1 MSCGIFCRVHGQIF
15 WGVLAPGRKTDL
27 SNSGAGRLMDRS
39 GDVSPTMCC
48 DIVLPFHAFFRLIFS
63 EISSCLPFQVQTV
76 PSWSTK
82 GLDSTLLTNFPTV
95 RRSPL
100 TPSLLPTM
108 TAVIPK
114 HLILFHK
121 ARRLCIILGGI
132 YIFLVLLGATPFAQ
146 AQ

>member
-1 MSCGIFCRVHGQIF
+1 
-15 WGVLAPGRKTDL
+15 
-27 SNSGAGRLMDRS
+27 MDRS
-39 GDVSPTMCC
+39 GDVSPTICC
-48 DIVLPFHAFFRLIFS
+48 DIVLPFHTFFPVSIP
-63 EISSCLPFQVQTV
+63 SCLHFRVQTV
-76 PSWSTK
+76 PSWSTTK
-82 GLDSTLLTNFPTV
+82 GLDTTYNFPTL
-95 RRSPL
+95 RRPFL